1 MDKSVIHPIGTAVT
15 VEQFRTRQLGELLR
29 ACRERRP
36 AERSGDGARRAAG
49 MTQEQAAVLL
59 GVSERH
65 YRDFE
70 HGRVHHPEPVFLDRV
85 ARALSMNAA
94 EREVLYHLAAGH
106 APVQHPTRVDLEGM
120 QEWVDAVPGQP
131 SLVTDLAWNILRWNQ
146 GAPLLLGDP
155 AAAPAEERNAVLW
168 LLGDAAKERFVDLE
182 AEYPLLVGR
191 VRMAYL
197 CAQGADPALGD
208 LVERLLRIPAAAEW
222 WERGV
227 LHLEPVIQT
236 RRVRR
241 ADGTIRQ
248 VRSISTTIPQ
258 KGLRL
263 IVFTPV
269 GTPLGTAP
277 LP

>member
-1 MDKSVIHPIGTAVT
+1 MDKSLIHPIGAALT
-15 VEQFRTRQLGELLR
+15 VEQFRTAQLGELLR
-29 ACRERRP
+29 ACRERLP
-36 AERSGDGARRAAG
+36 AKPGGDGARRAAG
-49 MTQEQAAVLL
+49 LTQQQAAALL

-70 HGRVHHPEPVFLDRV
+70 HGRVHRPEPVFLDQV
-85 ARALSMNAA
+85 ARMLSMNVA

-106 APVQHPTRVDLEGM
+106 APVQRPSGADLERM

-131 SLVTDLAWNILRWNQ
+131 ALVTDLAWNILRWNQ
-146 GAPLLLGDP
+146 GAPLLLEDP
-155 AAAPAEERNAVLW
+155 AAAPVEERNAVLW
-168 LLGDAAKERFVDLE
+168 LFSDAAKKRFVDLE
-182 AEYPLLVGR
+182 SEYPVLVGR

-197 CAQGADPALGD
+197 SAQGADPALNH
-208 LVERLLRIPAAAEW
+208 LVERLLRIPAAAQW

-241 ADGTIRQ
+241 PDGTIRQ

-258 KGLRL
+258 QGLRL